1 MPYQWLYDG
10 TLLKHSYL
18 CIRLKAVSI
27 QTMSGN
33 RLRSLG
39 LKGSMSHHDNCHDKA
54 VGESFYPLLICEQ
67 VKEKI
72 TEHGK
77 KPAAMAFHCLP
88 TGTK

>member
-10 TLLKHSYL
+10 TILKHSYL
-18 CIRLKAVSI
+18 FIRLRAMSI

-33 RLRSLG
+33 RLKSHG
-39 LKGSMSHHDNCHDKA
+39 LEGSMSRHGNCNDKA
-54 VGESFYPLLICEQ
+54 VGESVYPLLICEQ

-77 KPAAMAFHCLP
+77 KPAALFLVHRNVL
-88 TGTK
+88 